1 MLSVLS
7 KLKSILWELKIEG
20 EVRILLKNRHKT
32 ISEKKPLCIFFCK
45 YNFQKCTLS
54 YLCTKND
61 WKQFAVSLSKKFSK
75 CFDILVERYR
85 ECMNE
90 YHTIYIIH
98 GTYIKYYTIHVIL
111 YIPYILAI
119 LYISKFRY
127 TSMIKLEKEII
138 LLIYLNLI
146 LVSGKLPLG
155 KLPPPC
161 PPPLRPRK
169 LPPRNL
175 PTRIF
180 SAMKIPPYGSF
191 PCEDHLQE
199 IYPRENC
206 PLWKFPQRISYI
218 AHANYMITNPLSD

>member
-1 MLSVLS
+1 M
-7 KLKSILWELKIEG
+7 KMYFM
-20 EVRILLKNRHKT
+20 RFKNWKRGQNFAKKGRKT

-98 GTYIKYYTIHVIL
+98 DTYIKYYTIHVIL

-127 TSMIKLEKEII
+127 TCMIKLEKEII
-138 LLIYLNLI
+138 LLIYLMNLMNFI
-146 LVSGKLPLG
+146 LVSGKLTHG
-155 KLPPPC
+155 KLPP
-161 PPPLRPRK
+161 RD
-169 LPPRNL
+169 L
-175 PTRIF
+175 PTRKF
-180 SAMKIPPYGSF
+180 SAMKIPPYESF
-191 PCEDHLQE
+191 PCENHLQE
-199 IYPRENC
+199 IYPRKNC
-206 PLWKFPQRISYI
+206 PLWKFPLRISYT
-218 AHANYMITNPLSD
+218 AHANYMITNPLSN

>member
-1 MLSVLS
+1 M
-7 KLKSILWELKIEG
+7 KKYFM
-20 EVRILLKNRHKT
+20 RFKNWKRGQNFTKKGRKT

-155 KLPPPC
+155 KLPL
-161 PPPLRPRK
+161 PPPPFTPENHPL
-169 LPPRNL
+169 
-175 PTRIF
+175 
-180 SAMKIPPYGSF
+180 
-191 PCEDHLQE
+191 E
-199 IYPRENC
+199 ICPRENF
-206 PLWKFPQRISYI
+206 PLWKYPPMKASPVKITSKKFTPEKIAPYENSTWEYI
-218 AHANYMITNPLSD
+218 LRMLIIW

>member
-1 MLSVLS
+1 M
-7 KLKSILWELKIEG
+7 KMYFM
-20 EVRILLKNRHKT
+20 RFKNWKRGQNFAKKGRKT

-45 YNFQKCTLS
+45 YNFQKCILS

-98 GTYIKYYTIHVIL
+98 DTYIKYYTIHVIL

-138 LLIYLNLI
+138 LLIYLMNLMNFI
-146 LVSGKLPLG
+146 LVSGKLTLG
-155 KLPPPC
+155 KLPPR
-161 PPPLRPRK
+161 LHPRK
-169 LPPRNL
+169 LPPRDL
-175 PTRIF
+175 PTRKF
-180 SAMKIPPYGSF
+180 SAMKIPPYESF
-191 PCEDHLQE
+191 PCENHLQE
-199 IYPRENC
+199 IYPRKNC
-206 PLWKFPQRISYI
+206 PLWKFPLRISYT
-218 AHANYMITNPLSD
+218 AHANYMITNPLSN